1 MDNIIFMSEIVD
13 AASNCNKTMNQTVN
27 NFSNIINSSCNA
39 SNIAQNAVKNI
50 DNLIQEVAPN
60 IGIQGIIGGSF
71 WKPQTEINYVA
82 QINGSLILHTE
93 WRRNENSE
101 KPNSYDFDEIHVGD
115 TISNVNNEWT
125 KRNVIVKELFSVY
138 RYGYR
143 SSSGSD
149 ISVYETY
156 SIPIPIIKN
165 YVYKFITN
173 KCNYCF
179 IETIN

>member
-71 WKPQTEINYVA
+71 
-82 QINGSLILHTE
+82 
-93 WRRNENSE
+93 
-101 KPNSYDFDEIHVGD
+101 
-115 TISNVNNEWT
+115 
-125 KRNVIVKELFSVY
+125 
-138 RYGYR
+138 
-143 SSSGSD
+143 
-149 ISVYETY
+149 
-156 SIPIPIIKN
+156 
-165 YVYKFITN
+165 
-173 KCNYCF
+173 
-179 IETIN
+179 